1 VEGTM
6 KFYIHYTRKAS
17 QVLIDGQYQKK
28 GKFGRKKI
36 KKVKDGANDNEKG
49 DARSEQFESKF
60 VN

>member
-1 VEGTM
+1 M